1 MDEITLT
8 EAERRSLRL
17 VEQGNGSTTW
27 YQIGRVLT
35 PVEFPEQEI
44 NPVRV
49 LARLEQAGLIEKG
62 VSDGPLQP
70 YRITALGLS
79 MARADNP

>member
-1 MDEITLT
+1 MNEITLT
-8 EAERRSLRL
+8 AAERRSLRL

-27 YQIGRVLT
+27 YQLGRVLT
-35 PVEFPEQEI
+35 PLEFPDQEI

-62 VSDGPLQP
+62 ASDEPLRP
-70 YRITALGLS
+70 YRITALGS
-79 MARADNP
+79 AVAKDNS